1 MSNEQILLYLGIIV
15 LVLVVVVCIGYVIK
29 ISKKRKSD
37 NQIADAII
45 FIRNLQMKSIVDS
58 AIKKSGA
65 MFDCIFDDFN
75 RCYRYT
81 LNEDSQ
87 LSFMQFNE
95 YLKKEL
101 LYNKTHLYFYVD
113 EVSLDHPVFVF
124 YDMLD

>member
-1 MSNEQILLYLGIIV
+1 MSNERIILYVGIII
-15 LVLVVVVCIGYVIK
+15 LVLVVLGCMAYVVK
-29 ISKKRKSD
+29 ISKEKKSSS
-37 NQIADAII
+37 QIADAVI
-45 FIRNLQMKSIVDS
+45 FIRDLQMKDTVDS

>member
-1 MSNEQILLYLGIIV
+1 MSNERIVLYVGIII
-15 LVLVVVVCIGYVIK
+15 LVLVVLGCMAYVIK
-29 ISKKRKSD
+29 ISKEKKSSS
-37 NQIADAII
+37 QIADAVI
-45 FIRNLQMKSIVDS
+45 FIRDLQMKDTVDS

-113 EVSLDHPVFVF
+113 EVILDHPVFVF